1 MKKKFLSCLALA
13 VTGISLM
20 AGSAMAMPV
29 VGDLVKMS
37 DGIGD
42 LPGGEFNIDILNKGT
57 SIDYYSFCVE
67 KNEYID
73 FKSTFIVQSV
83 GDIAYNGGVGGVEP
97 GGGDPISDATKW
109 VYWNYLNGKFGG
121 KSSALATSV
130 QKAIWYLEKE
140 ISDSTAWDAFKPQDS
155 DYSINGIVK
164 VINLQY
170 QNGAP
175 AQSQLI
181 GETPE
186 PATMLLFGT
195 GLVGLARAARRK
207 RK

>member
-1 MKKKFLSCLALA
+1 MKKKFMSCLALA

-29 VGDLVKMS
+29 VGDLVKIS

-73 FKSTFIVQSV
+73 FKSTFTIQSI
-83 GDIAYNGGVGGVEP
+83 GDVAYTGGVGGIEA

-109 VYWNYLNGKFGG
+109 VYWNYLNGAFGV
-121 KSSALATSV
+121 KTSTLATNV
-130 QKAIWYLEKE
+130 QKAIWYLEEE
-140 ISDSTAWDAFKPQDS
+140 ISDPTAWNALKPLNS
-155 DYSINGIVK
+155 DYAINGIVK

-195 GLVGLARAARRK
+195 GLVGLAGAVRRK